1 MNTQFNFT
9 LKTDDDC
16 FVDVEAIIRVRV
28 LCFKNITNPAA
39 RLPAVSF
46 IPQFVAKRRFL
57 DFSFQELSD
66 MKLRGKE
73 RIWWSR

>member
-16 FVDVEAIIRVRV
+16 FVDVEAITRVRV
-28 LCFKNITNPAA
+28 LCFKGITNPTA

-46 IPQFVAKRRFL
+46 IQLLPNKRIFL
-57 DFSFQELSD
+57 YFSFQELND